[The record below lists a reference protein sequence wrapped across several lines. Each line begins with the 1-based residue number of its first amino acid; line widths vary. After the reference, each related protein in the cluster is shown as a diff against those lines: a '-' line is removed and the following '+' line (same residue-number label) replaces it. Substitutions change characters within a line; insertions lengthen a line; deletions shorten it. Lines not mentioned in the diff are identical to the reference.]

1 MERRAARFA
10 KHGSWLRLGSSAA
23 GRRDV
28 WGGFSSSAA
37 RSCMAQVPGASR
49 YNRTAVQAAAQL
61 LEPLVPVILHI
72 AIERGGG
79 DDRPELCYTPEP

>member
-1 MERRAARFA
+1 
-10 KHGSWLRLGSSAA
+10 
-23 GRRDV
+23 
-28 WGGFSSSAA
+28 
-37 RSCMAQVPGASR
+37 VPGASR

-61 LEPLVPVILHI
+61 LESLVPVILHI